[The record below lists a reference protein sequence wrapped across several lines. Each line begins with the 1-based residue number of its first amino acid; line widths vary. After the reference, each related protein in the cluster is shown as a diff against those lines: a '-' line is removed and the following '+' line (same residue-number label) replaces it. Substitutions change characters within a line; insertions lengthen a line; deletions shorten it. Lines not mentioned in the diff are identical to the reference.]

1 VLALRSRRVA
11 PVRIGA
17 PQMRFFALIAVL
29 GTILPNSASYQAA
42 VHLPAGIMA
51 ILISFVPIFAFP
63 VALLMRVDRFG
74 WARLGGLGLGAAGV
88 LLIVAPGSS
97 LPDPA
102 MVAFVPLALVAPA
115 CYALEGNIIARFGTA
130 GMDPVLLLFGA
141 SVLGALG
148 TLPMALATGSFI
160 DPRLPWAL
168 PDTAI
173 DAGALRAEASGRDD
187 APAADGTDASGTT
200 PRDPLLPPVSLAGTD
215 TGDAARPDG
224 PTPSDAP
231 ADPLPDAK
239 GRVADDTKPDP
250 APASDTPATDGPVA
264 DADPDIRQP
273 ADGQARASA
282 PDASEPSAA
291 VTDGAATRTAR
302 PGAGPES
309 GPPGAQTPDRTATDP
324 AASDPVPQGRGL
336 DPSATADIARSGAAE
351 PHAPGPSDPQ
361 VDGEPPVPDDATT
374 ARRSGAAGGRS
385 GAQPLSQPSSDT
397 PSTRA

>member
-1 VLALRSRRVA
+1 MLALRSRRVA

-173 DAGALRAEASGRDD
+173 LASSLVHAIVYSSYFWLVGRAGSVFAAQVAYLVTGFGVVWSMILLSETYSPWIWLALALVIGGLFLVQPR
-187 APAADGTDASGTT
+187 PKAA
-200 PRDPLLPPVSLAGTD
+200 LAAGHAIGED
-215 TGDAARPDG
+215 
-224 PTPSDAP
+224 
-231 ADPLPDAK
+231 
-239 GRVADDTKPDP
+239 
-250 APASDTPATDGPVA
+250 
-264 DADPDIRQP
+264 
-273 ADGQARASA
+273 
-282 PDASEPSAA
+282 
-291 VTDGAATRTAR
+291 AATR
-302 PGAGPES
+302 
-309 GPPGAQTPDRTATDP
+309 
-324 AASDPVPQGRGL
+324 RGN
-336 DPSATADIARSGAAE
+336 
-351 PHAPGPSDPQ
+351 
-361 VDGEPPVPDDATT
+361 
-374 ARRSGAAGGRS
+374 RRA
-385 GAQPLSQPSSDT
+385 
-397 PSTRA
+397 